1 MTDSS
6 PSAVAT
12 NLSEDAIAPD
22 SDGAPNATDA
32 AGAAN
37 ADPNRAAGAG
47 AADGGDDEGAAEPS
61 GNSSALVSSKH
72 KLVRPPEEAR
82 PRSKYRKDD
91 DWQNQVLTGKLMYF
105 FGREAYYPPKQVVMV
120 SATRVNVLD
129 ITDEDRED
137 EKIGVSLPAIDE
149 ATGNQIEVTN
159 DIMTARKLGR
169 IVESK
174 APDRW
179 EKHLHCRRLWLLTAL
194 PDRDGVVAG
203 ACLYTWFHVPGT
215 AEALNLRHVC
225 DNVAKIL
232 YAKSREEYDKAV
244 HEKKGML
251 DSDPEKRKHQ
261 IKQFALYA
269 WRSHNPVDY
278 KAVVVEN
285 GDMLRLRAA
294 YASPNDPKPDTPKKT
309 EVKPPWVDMEG
320 DVYHEILVPGMPTLP
335 QIQPKVDKWSVV
347 PAGVYKSVA
356 IKPTTVMRVKGS
368 QKAAKSAAKRAQCE
382 EDGVSG
388 RNGEDEDEDS
398 TATTATAA
406 TNGHAG
412 SGSSKRKRSAGEAEA
427 VLSREDAY
435 RIKRAKTRERFV
447 ENEWFLPLGPE
458 GTYSINVLPAIGADG
473 NRVAHIVS
481 YVTPD
486 DAEDEDKEA
495 ATGGGIEA

>member
-1 MTDSS
+1 MADSS
-6 PSAVAT
+6 PSATASNLPENAVVNDAT
-12 NLSEDAIAPD
+12 
-22 SDGAPNATDA
+22 NATDA
-32 AGAAN
+32 TDATNGT
-37 ADPNRAAGAG
+37 DGTG
-47 AADGGDDEGAAEPS
+47 AADDAGVSAANGGEDAGATEPS
-61 GNSSALVSSKH
+61 GDSAIVSSKH

-82 PRSKYRKDD
+82 PRSKYRRDD

-105 FGREAYYPPKQVVMV
+105 FGREAYYPPKQVVLV
-120 SATRVNVLD
+120 GATRVNVID
-129 ITDEDRED
+129 VTDEDRED
-137 EKIGVSLPAIDE
+137 EKIGVSLPAVDE
-149 ATGNQIEVTN
+149 ATGNPIEVTD
-159 DIMTARKLGR
+159 DILTARKLGR

-179 EKHLHCRRLWLLTAL
+179 EKHLHCRKLWLLTAL
-194 PDRDGVVAG
+194 PDREGVVPG

-215 AEALNLRHVC
+215 AEALNMRHVC

-232 YAKSREEYDKAV
+232 LAKSREEYDKAV

-269 WRSHNPVDY
+269 WRAHNPVDY

-285 GDMLRLRAA
+285 GDTLRLRAA
-294 YASPNDPKPDTPKKT
+294 YASPDDPKPDAPKKA
-309 EVKPPWVDMEG
+309 EVKPPWVDMAG
-320 DVYHEILVPGMPTLP
+320 DVHHEISVPGMPTLP
-335 QIQPKVDKWSVV
+335 QIQPKVDKWPVV
-347 PAGVYKSVA
+347 PTGVYKSVA

-368 QKAAKSAAKRAQCE
+368 QKAAKSAAAKRVQS
-382 EDGVSG
+382 EDDGALG
-388 RNGEDEDEDS
+388 RNGDDEDECS
-398 TATTATAA
+398 TAMSAA
-406 TNGHAG
+406 NGHAG
-412 SGSSKRKRSAGEAEA
+412 AGSSKRKRSTGEGAEA
-427 VLSREDAY
+427 AVSKEDAY

-495 ATGGGIEA
+495 ATAGGTEA